1 MCSPHAPPNQSKN
14 VYVIAGQAQWDVA
27 AKRPKAIWMTHTKST
42 LLLSLLFLF
51 THTNARLPV
60 LLETFA
66 CEQICNTKPL
76 HPVTPDKMRLIK
88 QNIIEKDGS
97 GTATLLPEEPE
108 DMVSQS
114 VSRRC
119 SANNGR

>member
-1 MCSPHAPPNQSKN
+1 MCSPRAPPNQSKN
-14 VYVIAGQAQWDVA
+14 VYVIAGQARWHVA
-27 AKRPKAIWMTHTKST
+27 AKRPKAIWMTHTKRT
-42 LLLSLLFLF
+42 LLLLLLLLFTNTN
-51 THTNARLPV
+51 THLLV
-60 LLETFA
+60 LLKIPA
-66 CEQICNTKPL
+66 CEQSFDTKPL

-119 SANNGR
+119 SANDRR